1 MRRAHR
7 IARLYLRLLP
17 QQLARRTIA
26 VTVFYLLATAALIAL
41 LGQRLPNRASLV
53 AAHIAGA
60 AALLGIQRRASTHRL
75 FAVVR
80 DWHPILL
87 FPVFFKEVEPLA
99 AAFGDWRLTGV
110 IPAIEAK
117 LFAGEPSVYLS
128 SSLSLVPL
136 SEWLHF
142 CYLSYLIMIPAVAA
156 YWYTTGR
163 LLAFHELVLLLAIA
177 MLGSYLFFVLFP
189 VDSPYYRTPRLDSP
203 FAGRFF
209 FDLVHA
215 ISDRGGARGGAF
227 PSAHVT
233 GAIVLWLV
241 AWRHQRVVAFAL
253 APVTLGLMV
262 ATVYGR
268 FHYALD
274 AAAGVLVGTTVVL
287 GFQRWSSRTMARD
300 RDS

>member
-1 MRRAHR
+1 
-7 IARLYLRLLP
+7 LLP
-17 QQLARRTIA
+17 QQLARRTVL
-26 VTVFYLLATAALIAL
+26 VTVCYLLVTAALIAL
-41 LGQRLPNRASLV
+41 FGQRLPNRASLV
-53 AAHIAGA
+53 AVHLAGA
-60 AALLGIQRRASTHRL
+60 AVLIGIQRGASTYRL
-75 FAVVR
+75 CAVIR

-87 FPVFFKEVEPLA
+87 FPLLFKEVEPLA
-99 AAFGDWRLTGV
+99 SAFGDWRLTAI
-110 IPAIEAK
+110 IPAIEAQ

-128 SSLSLVPL
+128 SSLNLVPL

-142 CYLSYLIMIPAVAA
+142 CYLSYLIMVPGVAA
-156 YWYTTGR
+156 YWYISNR
-163 LLAFHELVLLLAIA
+163 RLAFHELVLLLAIA

-189 VDSPYYRTPRLDSP
+189 VDSPYYLTPRLESP
-203 FAGRFF
+203 FAGHFF

-241 AWRHQRVVAFAL
+241 AWRHQRMLAFAL
-253 APVTLGLMV
+253 APITLSLMV

-274 AAAGVLVGTTVVL
+274 AAAGLVVGATVVIA
-287 GFQRWSSRTMARD
+287 FRQSSEHD
-300 RDS
+300 RE

>member
-1 MRRAHR
+1 
-7 IARLYLRLLP
+7 LP
-17 QQLARRTIA
+17 QQLARRTVV
-26 VTVFYLLATAALIAL
+26 VTVFYLLATAALIAW

-53 AAHIAGA
+53 VVHVAAA
-60 AALLGIQRRASTHRL
+60 AALIGIQQGASTHRL
-75 FAVVR
+75 LAVIR
-80 DWHPILL
+80 DWHPFLL
-87 FPVFFKEVEPLA
+87 FPMLFKEVEALA
-99 AAFGDWRLTGV
+99 AAFGDWRLTRI

-142 CYLSYLIMIPAVAA
+142 CYLAYVIMLPGVAA
-156 YWYTTGR
+156 YWYLSNR
-163 LLAFHELVLLLAIA
+163 RLAFHELVLLLTIA

-189 VDSPYYRTPRLDSP
+189 VDSPYYLTPRLDSP
-203 FAGRFF
+203 FAGHFF

-233 GAIVLWLV
+233 GATVLWLV

-253 APVTLGLMV
+253 APVTLGLIV

-274 AAAGVLVGTTVVL
+274 AAAGVVVGASVVIAFQQTRL
-287 GFQRWSSRTMARD
+287 GVQSCPKAD
-300 RDS
+300 

>member
-1 MRRAHR
+1 VV
-7 IARLYLRLLP
+7 RLYWRSLP
-17 QQLARRTIA
+17 QQLARRTVV
-26 VTVFYLLATAALIAL
+26 VTVCYLVATAALIVLFGRRVPNSAL
-41 LGQRLPNRASLV
+41 LV
-53 AAHIAGA
+53 AVHLGGA
-60 AALLGIQRRASTHRL
+60 AALIGIQRGASTHRL
-75 FAVVR
+75 LAIIR

-87 FPVFFKEVEPLA
+87 FPLLFKEVEPLA
-99 AAFGDWRLTGV
+99 AAFGDWRLTAV
-110 IPAIEAK
+110 IPAIEAQ

-128 SSLSLVPL
+128 SRLNLVPL

-142 CYLSYLIMIPAVAA
+142 CYLSYLVMVPGVAA
-156 YWYTTGR
+156 YWYVTGR
-163 LLAFHELVLLLAIA
+163 RLAFHELVLLLAIA

-189 VDSPYYRTPRLDSP
+189 VDSPYYRTPRLASP
-203 FAGRFF
+203 FAGHLF

-241 AWRHQRVVAFAL
+241 AWRHQRVLALTL
-253 APVTLGLMV
+253 APVTLGLIV

-274 AAAGVLVGTTVVL
+274 AVAGLVVGTAVVVA
-287 GFQRWSSRTMARD
+287 FQQWSNWTELRSRFTA
-300 RDS
+300 

>member
-1 MRRAHR
+1 
-7 IARLYLRLLP
+7 LP
-17 QQLARRTIA
+17 QQLARCTVG
-26 VTVFYLLATAALIAL
+26 VTVFYLLATATLIAL

-53 AAHIAGA
+53 AVHIAGA
-60 AALLGIQRRASTHRL
+60 AALIGIQQRASTHRL
-75 FAVVR
+75 LAVIR

-87 FPVFFKEVEPLA
+87 FPMLFKEVEPLA
-99 AAFGDWRLTGV
+99 AAFGDWRLTAI

-128 SSLSLVPL
+128 SSLNLVPL

-142 CYLSYLIMIPAVAA
+142 CYLSYLIMVPGVAA
-156 YWYTTGR
+156 YWYVTDR
-163 LLAFHELVLLLAIA
+163 RVAFHEFVLLLTIA

-189 VDSPYYRTPRLDSP
+189 VDSPYYLTPRLDSP
-203 FAGRFF
+203 FAGHFF

-241 AWRHQRVVAFAL
+241 AWRHQRVVAFTL
-253 APVTLGLMV
+253 APVIVGLIV

-274 AAAGVLVGTTVVL
+274 AAAGVVVGTTVVFAFQQWSNRTNL
-287 GFQRWSSRTMARD
+287 GRQIPENLNSTFS
-300 RDS
+300 